1 MMTLILVVQII
12 SCLLLI
18 ALVLLQD
25 PKASGGS
32 AMFGGTGSN
41 TVVGAT
47 GGATL
52 LQKLTR
58 YSAIVFGV
66 SCLLL
71 TMMSRREAGSG
82 SVFENLQDAGATA
95 PISAPATPGSA
106 VPAAPETKMPG
117 ETTAPAPESKTK

>member
-1 MMTLILVVQII
+1 MMTLILIVQII
-12 SCLLLI
+12 ACLFLI

-52 LQKLTR
+52 LQRLTR

-66 SCLLL
+66 CCLLL
-71 TMMSRREAGSG
+71 TMMSRREASSG
-82 SVFENLQDAGATA
+82 SVFENLQDTGAKA
-95 PISAPATPGSA
+95 PISAPADPAQATIPGSTTDM
-106 VPAAPETKMPG
+106 APQPT
-117 ETTAPAPESKTK
+117 PESKTK